1 MAGIG
6 LLIFAGK
13 STENVLPKY
22 LTKHMAYVFNKFHI
36 CFVLSVQREDHV
48 AILEFQKWGLLWGQS
63 KCPSCMGIFYVNR
76 KNLNVNSRHNWEAS
90 QWSTQTSLRIATV
103 VTRLPRL

>member
-1 MAGIG
+1 
-6 LLIFAGK
+6 
-13 STENVLPKY
+13 
-22 LTKHMAYVFNKFHI
+22 
-36 CFVLSVQREDHV
+36 
-48 AILEFQKWGLLWGQS
+48 
-63 KCPSCMGIFYVNR
+63 MGIFYVNR